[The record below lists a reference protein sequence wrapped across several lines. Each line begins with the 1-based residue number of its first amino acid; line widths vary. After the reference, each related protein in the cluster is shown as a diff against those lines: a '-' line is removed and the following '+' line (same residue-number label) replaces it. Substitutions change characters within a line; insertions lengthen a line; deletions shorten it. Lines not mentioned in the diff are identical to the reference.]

1 MSCELLYTVAVLKVG
16 TGLHCT
22 LKHQVQIY
30 RGIAKVPLFLGSCTI
45 LSSFKIVIIYS
56 NTADFVLISAD
67 DIKNDHNFE
76 KNEEHKTVF

>member
-1 MSCELLYTVAVLKVG
+1 MLKVG
-16 TGLHCT
+16 TGLHCI

-30 RGIAKVPLFLGSCTI
+30 RGIAKVRLFLGSCTI
-45 LSSFKIVIIYS
+45 LSSLKIVVIFS
-56 NTADFVLISAD
+56 NTADFLLISAD